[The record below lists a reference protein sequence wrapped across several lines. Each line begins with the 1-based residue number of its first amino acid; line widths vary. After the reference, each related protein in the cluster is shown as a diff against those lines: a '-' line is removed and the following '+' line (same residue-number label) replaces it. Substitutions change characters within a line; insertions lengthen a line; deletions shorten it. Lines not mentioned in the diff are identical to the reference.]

1 MGQALRLSL
10 LGFILLTSG
19 CAPYLVVRGGVVNLQ
34 KLQEIKSGVAALRA
48 LEFKAAVPIEV
59 KDPAGMKRYFIAE
72 LDREYGEE
80 RLKNLALLY
89 GKLGLLPVGFDLR
102 SALIEFY
109 SSQVVAFYDP
119 RAKKLFLPEDLG
131 GGIAL
136 AAVQFFA
143 QRDIMGEMVLAHELT
158 HALQDQHFSLE
169 ERLGPSGNSDQILAL
184 RAVAEGDATLSG
196 FEYLLGDL
204 DETSL
209 AQVKKAVQESIQE
222 ARSLLSDIPGAI
234 LEELLFQYYG
244 GVSFVSRVLQERG
257 WLGVSLLYRYP
268 PLSTEQILHPE
279 RYFDEPD
286 PPTEIALKS
295 LSFLFPQDWK
305 EIENNVLGELM
316 VRALFQRFF
325 AAEEAAA
332 VAEGWDGD
340 RLVAFR
346 RGDEVSFI
354 WATVWDSVED
364 AGKFYRRYQEMLAQK
379 YAGRDAA
386 SADSFVEQR
395 DRRVI
400 VVEGLA
406 KEHAERQIE
415 KIWQGMVLEPQPFN
429 AFFSR
434 LRSRP
439 ATPR

>member
-1 MGQALRLSL
+1 MGQALRISL
-10 LGFILLTSG
+10 LGLLLLISG
-19 CAPYLVVRGGVVNLQ
+19 CAPYLVVRGGVVNPQ

-48 LEFKAAVPIEV
+48 LDFKAEVPIEV
-59 KDPAGMKRYFIAE
+59 KDRAGMKRYLTAE

-89 GKLGLLPVGFDLR
+89 GKMGLLPPGFDLR
-102 SALIEFY
+102 RALIEFY

-119 RAKKLFLPEDLG
+119 RAKKLILPEDLG
-131 GGIAL
+131 GGMAL
-136 AAVQFFA
+136 AAVQFLA

-158 HALQDQHFSLE
+158 HALQDQNFSLA
-169 ERLGPSGNSDQILAL
+169 ERLGPSGNSDQTLAL

-196 FEYLLGDL
+196 FEYLFGDL
-204 DETSL
+204 DETTL
-209 AQVKKAVQESIQE
+209 AQVSKAVQESIRE

-244 GVSFVSRVLQERG
+244 GVSFVSRALQERG

-286 PPTEIALKS
+286 PPTAITLKN
-295 LSFLFPQDWK
+295 LSALFPPDWS

-316 VRALFQRFF
+316 VRALLQRFF

-332 VAEGWDGD
+332 AAQGWDGD

-354 WATVWDSVED
+354 WATVWDSDED
-364 AGKFYRRYQEMLAQK
+364 AREFHQRYRELLAQK
-379 YAGRDAA
+379 YNGSEAA
-386 SADSFVEQR
+386 DFFVERR

-415 KIWQGMVLEPQPFN
+415 RVWQGMVLEPQPFD

-434 LRSRP
+434 LKSRP

>member
-19 CAPYLVVRGGVVNLQ
+19 CAPYMVLRGGVVNLQ

-102 SALIEFY
+102 SALVEFY

-119 RAKKLFLPEDLG
+119 RAKKLYLPEDLG

-234 LEELLFQYYG
+234 LEELLFYITAGCRLYPESFKK
-244 GVSFVSRVLQERG
+244 GVGSELACSIAIHPFPLNRSSTRSGILMSPIRLRRSLSRV
-257 WLGVSLLYRYP
+257 SL
-268 PLSTEQILHPE
+268 
-279 RYFDEPD
+279 F
-286 PPTEIALKS
+286 
-295 LSFLFPQDWK
+295 FFP
-305 EIENNVLGELM
+305 
-316 VRALFQRFF
+316 R
-325 AAEEAAA
+325 
-332 VAEGWDGD
+332 
-340 RLVAFR
+340 
-346 RGDEVSFI
+346 
-354 WATVWDSVED
+354 T
-364 AGKFYRRYQEMLAQK
+364 GKR
-379 YAGRDAA
+379 
-386 SADSFVEQR
+386 
-395 DRRVI
+395 
-400 VVEGLA
+400 
-406 KEHAERQIE
+406 
-415 KIWQGMVLEPQPFN
+415 
-429 AFFSR
+429 
-434 LRSRP
+434 
-439 ATPR
+439 